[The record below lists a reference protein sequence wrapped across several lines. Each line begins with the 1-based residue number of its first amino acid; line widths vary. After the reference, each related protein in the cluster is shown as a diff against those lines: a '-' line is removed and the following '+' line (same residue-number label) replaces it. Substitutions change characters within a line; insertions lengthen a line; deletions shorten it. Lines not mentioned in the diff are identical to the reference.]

1 MDVDLEPLSSQD
13 NVEDCMMTGVE
24 ENVNCTWDCGGSS
37 SKCFWLRNAT
47 LISPY
52 FMILQDKINNQIEDC
67 FSCTS
72 LNRES
77 WGKCSSLGGNDQEP
91 CADLRVDNLPQTIVD
106 VFATSLRSM
115 KEKCSEPK
123 EDEQKL
129 KKNKNKIKKKKK
141 KKGET
146 ADKK

>member
-37 SKCFWLRNAT
+37 R
-47 LISPY
+47 
-52 FMILQDKINNQIEDC
+52 
-67 FSCTS
+67 
-72 LNRES
+72 
-77 WGKCSSLGGNDQEP
+77 GNDQEP